1 MKVRGKL
8 VVGRTPASQ
17 QIQQTFEGWVPP
29 SAMAW
34 KLQVMGLSFQAS
46 VRVKERERR
55 RGVSCLTKVR
65 SPLAFWEEPVCLNV
79 GYSAH
84 ELDLRSPVGV

>member
-8 VVGRTPASQ
+8 VVGTTPASQ

-55 RGVSCLTKVR
+55 GASCLTKVR
-65 SPLAFWEEPVCLNV
+65 SPLAFWEEPVCLKV
-79 GYSAH
+79 GYSSSH
-84 ELDLRSPVGV
+84 ELDLRSPAGV